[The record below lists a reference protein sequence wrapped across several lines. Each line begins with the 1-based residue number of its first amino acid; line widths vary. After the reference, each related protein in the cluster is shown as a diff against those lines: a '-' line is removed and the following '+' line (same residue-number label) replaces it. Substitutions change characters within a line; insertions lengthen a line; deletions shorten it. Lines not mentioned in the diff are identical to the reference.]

1 MPNLH
6 ILSFALDSKRREKKD
21 RFGCQCLNLGQET
34 SWRQGLGQARRPR
47 CKKRE
52 MEESRNRIL
61 GRQGELSDQRWEWFK
76 EEYCCCVQH
85 AKRKALLSC
94 NST

>member
-34 SWRQGLGQARRPR
+34 SWRQAWDKQEDLGARRER
-47 CKKRE
+47 WKKAGTGFLGGRE
-52 MEESRNRIL
+52 S
-61 GRQGELSDQRWEWFK
+61 
-76 EEYCCCVQH
+76 
-85 AKRKALLSC
+85 
-94 NST
+94 